1 MISRSIFIE
10 VGRLRTTSS
19 LLNHRVKNLL
29 DYCFELNLKRVIDM
43 ESLDHLPIHR
53 GYLPYRQNA
62 FDSGWSQEFVNSNE
76 FDERTFSA
84 VNHLVNRT
92 LYEVISQFNMAHKE
106 DPALILNLDTHLVN
120 TSHFIIAVDV
130 LYA

>member
-10 VGRLRTTSS
+10 VGQLRSTSS
-19 LLNHRVKNLL
+19 LHNHRIKNLL
-29 DYCFELNLKRVIDM
+29 EYCFELNLKRVLDM

-53 GYLPYRQNA
+53 GYLPYRQNSFGA
-62 FDSGWSQEFVNSNE
+62 EWTQEIVSSNE
-76 FDERTFSA
+76 FDERAFSA

-92 LYEVISQFNMAHKE
+92 LYEIINQFNIAHKE
-106 DPALILNLDTHLVN
+106 DPALVLNLDTHLVN
-120 TSHFIIAVDV
+120 ASHFIIAVDV